1 MVRVYTR
8 PDRGHAWLRQVQG
21 KCPRLALVLGFTET
35 ALLPGISAAGATPN
49 HRRYTALADTE
60 FLIKGPSAQPTYPLP
75 PLAQGASPVY
85 ITRAVVAEQGIPVD
99 VFNAGL
105 PATPVVPHID
115 LAGRT
120 ARCLTTGGAMSLDL
134 VQDLWQQGVHWG
146 KILAT
151 YPEDYLLL
159 TECVVGGTTTALALL
174 TGLGFDAAGK
184 VNSSHPRCNH
194 RQKITVVQQ
203 GLARSGLWTSGHS
216 VSPLAVVAAVGDP
229 MQPVVAGMAMAASN
243 TKPVMLAGG
252 TQMLAVYG
260 LMTALAKAHG
270 CPWLPQQVIVGTT
283 RWVAEDPTGD
293 TAGLAT
299 EVNAALVGSQ
309 LSFQQSRF
317 GVLRAYESGFVK
329 EGVGAGACAIAASL
343 YQNWGQTELLATIE
357 ALLEQTLSLTADSEF
372 SGQPDIGSPKSSLSP
387 SADGGEA

>member
-1 MVRVYTR
+1 MDGSMVRVYTR

-35 ALLPGISAAGATPN
+35 ALTTGYFCPPGRPPN

-194 RQKITVVQQ
+194 RQKNYRCA
-203 GLARSGLWTSGHS
+203 ARVGPFRFMDFRPFS
-216 VSPLAVVAAVGDP
+216 VSPGGGSGSGRPDA
-229 MQPVVAGMAMAASN
+229 
-243 TKPVMLAGG
+243 AGG
-252 TQMLAVYG
+252 RRYG
-260 LMTALAKAHG
+260 HG
-270 CPWLPQQVIVGTT
+270 RQQHKTGNAGGGYPNACRLWTDDGPGESSWLPL
-283 RWVAEDPTGD
+283 VAPAGDCWYNSLGGRRSYGGHSRTG
-293 TAGLAT
+293 
-299 EVNAALVGSQ
+299 N
-309 LSFQQSRF
+309 
-317 GVLRAYESGFVK
+317 
-329 EGVGAGACAIAASL
+329 
-343 YQNWGQTELLATIE
+343 
-357 ALLEQTLSLTADSEF
+357 
-372 SGQPDIGSPKSSLSP
+372 
-387 SADGGEA
+387 